1 MLVALSMPPKADT
14 GDDEEREPTP
24 EERARLREI
33 AMARLMEVSG
43 R

>member
-1 MLVALSMPPKADT
+1 MLIALSTPPKADT
-14 GDDEEREPTP
+14 DDEEREPTP